1 MSESGE
7 AETRSQPRE
16 RGEAQDR
23 RSRPR
28 ARVMADTRRQQQ
40 TFVVNVAIGDSR
52 LRRGRHRKR
61 SLFASVQGGR
71 GVNRH

>member
-40 TFVVNVAIGDSR
+40 TFVVNEAIGDSR
-52 LRRGRHRKR
+52 LRRADTANDHCSHRCKE
-61 SLFASVQGGR
+61 AEA
-71 GVNRH
+71 